1 MLNRLCLSLEDA
13 EVIADA
19 VVAAAEARGEA
30 VCVAVT
36 DATTFVQCHL
46 RMDGA
51 PLFAV
56 ESSRAKSASASE
68 GRGVPTSF
76 FEREVLAGGL
86 SALRLPLVPI
96 EGGEPVVVD
105 GRCVGA
111 VGVAGAALE
120 VDTELAQAG
129 VAAFLAG
136 RPAVPGTSAGAA

>member
-51 PLFAV
+51 PLFAAQGAL
-56 ESSRAKSASASE
+56 EKSASASE
-68 GRGVPTSF
+68 GGKPTTYYDAM
-76 FEREVLAGGL
+76 LKAGRT
-86 SALRLPLVPI
+86 SVLRLPHTVGPGGVPI
-96 EGGEPVVVD
+96 IVGGS
-105 GRCVGA
+105 CVGA
-111 VGVAGAALE
+111 VGVSGAPPHI
-120 VDTELAQAG
+120 DIELAEAA
-129 VAAFLAG
+129 VAAFVS
-136 RPAVPGTSAGAA
+136 RHSDK